1 MQNPRHTR
9 AALNGRA
16 RRYWQWD
23 SARALAGGVS
33 GEASALNDDPMSK
46 VLGLDAKTSGW
57 AAWFG
62 FTSGSTALLGSLM
75 AIATILAWV
84 HTVNAR
90 SATQTTEEIDV
101 MKEEAPPPPPAPEHD
116 SKTDAPPKALPH
128 AAPPPPAP
136 AQASKVLAQEPDPND
151 PVDLTGYT
159 IVQGNAGQFAG
170 GFTASNGK
178 SASAV
183 QSAPSPSG
191 VVGGTGPPHGVDRSR
206 GCSLEGGA
214 EWNCP
219 FPQEA
224 DTVQVDEAYV
234 TLQVDVRTDGTPAS
248 VRVLADPGNGFGREA
263 RRCAMAKRYQVA
275 LDHDGSPAACA
286 FKVRVHFGR

>member
-1 MQNPRHTR
+1 MQSTRHNR
-9 AALNGRA
+9 AALNGRT
-16 RRYWQWD
+16 RKT
-23 SARALAGGVS
+23 GVS
-33 GEASALNDDPMSK
+33 AAPASASGPAPARNDDDPMSK
-46 VLGLDAKTSGW
+46 VLGLDAETSGF

-62 FTSGSTALLGSLM
+62 FTSGSTVLLGSLM

-90 SATQTTEEIDV
+90 SVALTTEEIDV
-101 MKEEAPPPPPAPEHD
+101 MKEDVPPAPPPPERDTKVD
-116 SKTDAPPKALPH
+116 SPPPRALPH
-128 AAPPPPAP
+128 EAPPPPAP
-136 AQASKVLAQEPDPND
+136 AQAAKILAQEPDPND

-159 IVQGNAGQFAG
+159 IVQGNGDQFAG
-170 GFTASNGK
+170 GFTTSTGKNTSAVK
-178 SASAV
+178 SAPA
-183 QSAPSPSG
+183 PSG
-191 VVGGTGPPHGVDRSR
+191 VAGGVGPPGGIDRSR

-214 EWNCP
+214 EWSCP

-224 DTVQVDEAYV
+224 DTVQIDEAYV

-248 VRVLADPGNGFGREA
+248 VRVVADPGNGFGREA

-275 LDHDGSPAACA
+275 LDRDGSPASCS

>member
-1 MQNPRHTR
+1 MQSTRHTR

-16 RRYWQWD
+16 RKYLQGK
-23 SARALAGGVS
+23 SAEALAGAPG
-33 GEASALNDDPMSK
+33 GAFAWNDDPMSK
-46 VLGLDAKTSGW
+46 VLALDAKTSGL

-62 FTSGSTALLGSLM
+62 FTSGSTVLLGSLM

-90 SATQTTEEIDV
+90 SAAQTTEEIEV
-101 MKEEAPPPPPAPEHD
+101 MKEEAPPPPPAPEQDTKMD
-116 SKTDAPPKALPH
+116 SPPPKARPH
-128 AAPPPPAP
+128 EAPPPPAP

-159 IVQGNAGQFAG
+159 IVQGNGDQFAG
-170 GFTASNGK
+170 GFTTSNGK
-178 SASAV
+178 NTSAV
-183 QSAPSPSG
+183 QSAPAPSG
-191 VVGGTGPPHGVDRSR
+191 VVGGTGPPRGVDRSR

-234 TLQVDVRTDGTPAS
+234 TLQVDVRTDGTPSS

-275 LDHDGSPAACA
+275 LDHDGSPTACA